1 MYALTS
7 THLKTVQACEKYF
20 KRLATMD
27 ILVLATMKNA
37 AKCDTSCELQNPVN
51 HQMFE
56 RRWRLG
62 EVPRQVLMSVG
73 SKYQASP

>member
-1 MYALTS
+1 
-7 THLKTVQACEKYF
+7 
-20 KRLATMD
+20 MD

-73 SKYQASP
+73 SKYQASPPLKKVNLFPVMWRVRSQN